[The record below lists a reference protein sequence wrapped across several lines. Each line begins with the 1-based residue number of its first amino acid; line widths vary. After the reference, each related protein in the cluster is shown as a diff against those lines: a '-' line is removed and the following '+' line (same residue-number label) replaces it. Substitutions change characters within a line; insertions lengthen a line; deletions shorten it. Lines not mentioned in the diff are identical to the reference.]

1 MFKPGILQQLLLVIT
16 CTSLST
22 FLSAQPDIPKNV
34 FGITQPDLIESMML
48 TMEGVGSNTRDLLRE
63 QSVKSYMMPPRDRGS
78 SGSALCYAMSYCLEF
93 YVNYQENYKVNL
105 SPDYI
110 QLSVPG
116 ADLRGAFTFLAEQGT
131 VNAAIIPYQS
141 RRLSP
146 AVSATDK
153 YQIKNY
159 LHIFRPDTRDRQ
171 MVFETRKALMRG
183 NPVLVELKVPAS
195 FEAIR
200 QTKVW
205 ALDGQGAELDYVVVV
220 GYNEDQELLEVLGSH
235 GSTWGKDGYL
245 QISYDDF
252 GKIAQNGYVMV
263 PLEQYNQR

>member
-1 MFKPGILQQLLLVIT
+1 MFKPGILQQWLLLIA

-22 FLSAQPDIPKNV
+22 FLRAQPDIPKNV

-63 QSVKSYMMPPRDRGS
+63 QSVKPYMMPPRDRGG

-105 SPDYI
+105 SPEYI
-110 QLSVPG
+110 QLSLPG
-116 ADLRGAFTFLAEQGT
+116 ADLRQAFTFLAEQGT

-183 NPVLVELKVPAS
+183 NPAS
-195 FEAIR
+195 FQAIR

-205 ALDGQGAELDYVVVV
+205 ALDGQGSEADFVVVV

-235 GSTWGKDGYL
+235 GSAWGKDGYL

-263 PLEQYNQR
+263 PLEQYSPR